1 MTTITVRLEEEE
13 KQTLAQ
19 IAKENDVTVSWVVR
33 KAIKEYLA
41 KQNTK
46 KS

>member
-13 KQTLAQ
+13 KQILAQ

-46 KS
+46 KL